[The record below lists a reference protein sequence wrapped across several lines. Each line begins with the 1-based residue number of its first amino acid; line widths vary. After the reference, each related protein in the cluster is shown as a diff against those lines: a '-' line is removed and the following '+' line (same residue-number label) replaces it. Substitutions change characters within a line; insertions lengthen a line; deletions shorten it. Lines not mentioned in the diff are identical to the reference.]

1 MKEAV
6 LLLMHQG
13 NSFTAE
19 LHERLAARGI
29 ALVAISSRPAD
40 MAVLERNQPLL
51 DAWVV
56 GAGPEL
62 SDADVRAGVAQLA
75 QRGYR
80 FLAAIATFEGYRL
93 FMADLNHAFGAPDV
107 PRVALERALHK
118 HRCRE
123 FLLMQGLSAATCRL
137 IPAGSGADAAGLDP
151 QRKWFIKP
159 VRGAAS
165 FGCFILE
172 NRDDLTDV
180 PAMQAQMVKDGKLAA
195 IFMGRYDFFAEEY
208 IEGPE
213 FSYEIVAAAGRPRVI
228 CVHEKARVERLPRT
242 TLESMSISPPISL
255 PADTLREGERF
266 VAECLTRMGLG
277 EGAYH
282 VEMKY
287 WEARRRWEIIEINP
301 RMGGSLINASTARAT
316 GASILD
322 LWLRTLLARAPDD
335 IAAFHAQADAVA
347 QLDRLDRDDDRR
359 AVVFISKY
367 GKKGATVDSIDYD
380 TSGHSPDLLEF
391 HVKPGTRLEDSDRAI
406 CVMDAL
412 WQVDRA
418 ALADAVDSIDR
429 ESDENF
435 RITYQAAQGV

>member
-1 MKEAV
+1 MKNAV

-19 LHERLAARGI
+19 LHQQLAARGI

-40 MAVLERNQPLL
+40 MAVLERNLPLL
-51 DAWVV
+51 DAWV
-56 GAGPEL
+56 AGDAPEL
-62 SDADVRAGVAQLA
+62 SQDDVQAGVAQLE

-93 FMADLNHAFGAPDV
+93 FMAGLNQAFGAADAPLA
-107 PRVALERALHK
+107 ALELALHK

-123 FLLMQGLSAATCRL
+123 FLLMHGLSATTCRL
-137 IPAGSGADAAGLDP
+137 IPAGSNADAAGLDP

-172 NRDDLTDV
+172 NRDDLADV
-180 PAMQAQMVKDGKLAA
+180 PAMQAQMLKDGKLAA
-195 IFMGRYDFFAEEY
+195 IFMGRHDFFAEEY

-213 FSYEIVAAAGRPRVI
+213 FSYEIVAAAGRPRVL

-255 PADTLREGERF
+255 PVDTLREGERF
-266 VAECLTRMGLG
+266 VSECLTRIGLT
-277 EGAYH
+277 EGAFH

-301 RMGGSLINASTARAT
+301 RMGGSLINASTKRVT

-322 LWLRTLLARAPDD
+322 LWLQALLAREPGD
-335 IAAFHAQADAVA
+335 IATFHAQADRVA
-347 QLDRLDRDDDRR
+347 QLDRLDRFDDRR

-367 GKKGATVDSIDYD
+367 GKKGAVVDSIAYD
-380 TSGHSPDLLEF
+380 TGAHAPDLLEF
-391 HVKPGTRLEDSDRAI
+391 HVQPGTRLEDSDRAI

-418 ALADAVDSIDR
+418 ALAAAVESIDR
-429 ESDENF
+429 ESGENF
-435 RITYQAAQGV
+435 RITYQAAQGI

>member
-1 MKEAV
+1 MKDAV

-19 LHERLAARGI
+19 LHERLAASGI
-29 ALVAISSRPAD
+29 ALVAVSSRPAD
-40 MAVLERNQPLL
+40 VAVLERNKPLL
-51 DAWVV
+51 DAWIV
-56 GAGPEL
+56 GENAEL
-62 SDADVRAGVAQLA
+62 SRQEVAAAVVQLE

-80 FLAAIATFEGYRL
+80 FVAAIATFEGYRV
-93 FMADLNHAFGAPDV
+93 FMAELNQQFGAPDV
-107 PRVALERALHK
+107 PPAALERALHK

-123 FLLMQGLSAATCRL
+123 FLLTQGLSAAACRL
-137 IPAGSGADAAGLDP
+137 IPAGSSADAAGLDKT
-151 QRKWFIKP
+151 RKWFIKP

-172 NRDDLTDV
+172 NREDLNDV

-195 IFMGRYDFFAEEY
+195 IFMGKYDFFAEEY

-213 FSYEIVAAAGRPRVI
+213 FSYEIVAAGRPRVI

-255 PADTLREGERF
+255 STETLREGERF
-266 VAECLTRMGLG
+266 VSECLIRMGLTQ
-277 EGAYH
+277 GAFH

-287 WEARRRWEIIEINP
+287 WEAKRRWEIIEINP
-301 RMGGSLINASTARAT
+301 RMGGSLINASTERAT

-322 LWLRTLLARAPDD
+322 LWLRTLLAQDAHG
-335 IAAFHAQADAVA
+335 IAAFHRQADAVA
-347 QLDRLDRDDDRR
+347 QLDRLGRDDAP

-367 GKKGATVDSIDYD
+367 GKKGETVNSIDYD
-380 TSGHSPDLLEF
+380 TSGHTPDLLEF

-418 ALADAVDSIDR
+418 SLPAAVESIDR

-435 RITYQAAQGV
+435 RITYLADQGV